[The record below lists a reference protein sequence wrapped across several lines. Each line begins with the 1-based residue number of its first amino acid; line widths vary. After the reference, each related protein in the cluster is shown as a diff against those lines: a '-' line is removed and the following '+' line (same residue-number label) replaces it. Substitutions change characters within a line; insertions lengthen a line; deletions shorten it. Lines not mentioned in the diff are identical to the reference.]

1 MQDKLSGGLADKKTI
16 KDIADDTKSNA
27 EDIKKAVDQGKEQEK
42 KEHTKDSDIATEIA
56 KDHVEEKGPKYYD
69 ELEKMEKKLNK
80 LNENAYIK
88 HIENATGFKGLKQKW
103 EDANIKVRNS
113 GKIREA
119 SDGRYWKEVK
129 EEFDKEVGNQQIQ
142 EAQKIM
148 DHRNKYQQA
157 AQTLLNH
164 LAGDNYTEAG
174 KVFPDVVSYRLNDM
188 IASKRDDFLKSL
200 ADKTRNKITGN

>member
-1 MQDKLSGGLADKKTI
+1 MKDKLPGGLADKKTI
-16 KDIADDTKSNA
+16 KDIAQDTQSNTK
-27 EDIKKAVDQGKEQEK
+27 DIKNAVDKGKEQEK
-42 KEHTKDSDIATEIA
+42 KEHTKDDNIATEIA

-69 ELEKMEKKLNK
+69 ELEKMEKKLDK

-88 HIENATGFKGLKQKW
+88 HMENTTGFKGLKQKW
-103 EDANIKVRNS
+103 EEAKIKVRNS
-113 GKIREA
+113 GKIREV
-119 SDGRYWKEVK
+119 SDSRYWQEVK

-174 KVFPDVVSYRLNDM
+174 KVFPDVVSHRLNDM
-188 IASKRDDFLKSL
+188 IASKREDFLKSL
-200 ADKTRNKITGN
+200 ADKTRNKIVGG